1 MSQSRIRSR
10 KSVFDRL
17 EEQEIACF
25 RSQILQAYISCPV
38 GAKCFYDRRVANE
51 VPYCHLLNR
60 DTAYSREFKLWL
72 DTFLCELNKDDS
84 EYWLR
89 REFRTLQKVRVLT
102 PCAMQ
107 GVFEFGKFEAIAC
120 NRRLYIAEL
129 QDWIA
134 KLEKYKSNRNKTALV
149 AAEFRSK
156 ASSILGGF
164 APLGTDP
171 TEDHSAE
178 VERVLTLLQSELYK
192 SKQSLKARE
201 YQRGSYID
209 CILRNLPKRRR
220 FWRELTAILNFS
232 TIVLLDETTR
242 PYQDRLTEDSIRH
255 EASRGE
261 STNDSSPKQ
270 DFVRECME
278 GIVPGLY
285 ERLENEPLTVELF
298 QQLLE
303 HAEREKQADGELR
316 RAVQRLL
323 EAMPDSLVD

>member
-1 MSQSRIRSR
+1 MCYAGCVSSLESSRQ
-10 KSVFDRL
+10 L
-17 EEQEIACF
+17 
-25 RSQILQAYISCPV
+25 
-38 GAKCFYDRRVANE
+38 
-51 VPYCHLLNR
+51 PY
-60 DTAYSREFKLWL
+60 
-72 DTFLCELNKDDS
+72 
-84 EYWLR
+84 
-89 REFRTLQKVRVLT
+89 
-102 PCAMQ
+102 
-107 GVFEFGKFEAIAC
+107 
-120 NRRLYIAEL
+120 RRLYIAEL

-209 CILRNLPKRRR
+209 CILRNLPKRR
-220 FWRELTAILNFS
+220 LLLGGTDGYPNFS

-285 ERLENEPLTVELF
+285 ERLRMSPLPSNYFNNYLSMLNERNRQTENCGSCSASTKKLCLIVWWTRSVAVLGTLRTEDVRRQMRAGADCGHPLAAKNVRLPSNGSGCSLLWNSQTRILSLARTV
-298 QQLLE
+298 
-303 HAEREKQADGELR
+303 
-316 RAVQRLL
+316 
-323 EAMPDSLVD
+323 P